1 MVFRMWRSDKEIAQE
16 ITHQYIEDIKKVES
30 NIQELQLKIHEYE
43 GAFDKINNFLNQFE
57 EKGKE
62 SSNQI
67 TDVYEK
73 LQSIYEKDEINT
85 EKIYQLENELKAY
98 KEEINAYKEEI
109 KSYRNEMKALER
121 RIKEAQTVPMATEIA
136 PVTESLNS
144 KSKGKKM
151 RNIEFA
157 NQKQIFQQGS
167 FRDTIQRVY
176 PQEGSDHQK
185 GSNRKLKESAKSR
198 FVSNQDSTNQYYP
211 KDIKPARA
219 TVFNPFKYS

>member
-1 MVFRMWRSDKEIAQE
+1 MVFRMWRSDKESEQE
-16 ITHQYIEDIKKVES
+16 IAHQYIENIKKAEN

-85 EKIYQLENELKAY
+85 EKIYQLENEL
-98 KEEINAYKEEI
+98 NAYKGEI
-109 KSYRNEMKALER
+109 KFYRNEMEALER
-121 RIKEAQTVPMATEIA
+121 RIKEAQTVPTATETA
-136 PVTESLNS
+136 PVTDSSNS
-144 KSKGKKM
+144 KSKGKKKKK

-157 NQKQIFQQGS
+157 NQKQIFQQGG

-185 GSNRKLKESAKSR
+185 GSNRKLKEPAKSR
-198 FVSNQDSTNQYYP
+198 FVSNQDLTNQYYP
-211 KDIKPARA
+211 KDIKPARM

>member
-1 MVFRMWRSDKEIAQE
+1 MVFRMWRSDKESEQE
-16 ITHQYIEDIKKVES
+16 IAHQYIENIKKAES

-85 EKIYQLENELKAY
+85 EKIYQLENEL
-98 KEEINAYKEEI
+98 NAYKEEI
-109 KSYRNEMKALER
+109 KFYRNEMEALER
-121 RIKEAQTVPMATEIA
+121 RIKEVQTVPTATETA
-136 PVTESLNS
+136 PVTDSSKS
-144 KSKGKKM
+144 KSKGKKK

-157 NQKQIFQQGS
+157 NQKQIFQQGG
-167 FRDTIQRVY
+167 FRETIQRVY

-185 GSNRKLKESAKSR
+185 RSNRKLKEPAKSR
-198 FVSNQDSTNQYYP
+198 FVSNQDLTNQYYP
-211 KDIKPARA
+211 KDIKPARM